1 MGYISRCIGDARAYR
16 DTPSGVVFPI
26 HRVCHTPDMS
36 GDTPRGVSYTGCG
49 CFRDGGRVY
58 LARGRAA
65 TARLGSLTGTRST
78 HVAVSP
84 SRSATDRATRSSR
97 VGTPVSRVAGD
108 SDIGGELTVAMP
120 QRPRACADGLRMSF
134 LGARGSAV
142 AAGSTAELC
151 GGMGACAAQALA
163 VRLSR
168 LLLVGA
174 ASHEHV
180 LRMRT
185 TAVWSES
192 TAETCGSTGSTLGSR
207 CMSTVQ
213 CICAP

>member
-1 MGYISRCIGDARAYR
+1 MCLCPAPRINRSTGYR
-16 DTPSGVVFPI
+16 
-26 HRVCHTPDMS
+26 
-36 GDTPRGVSYTGCG
+36 

-84 SRSATDRATRSSR
+84 SRTRSATDRATRSSR

-120 QRPRACADGLRMSF
+120 QRPRACADRLRMSF

-180 LRMRT
+180 LHVRT
-185 TAVWSES
+185 PAAWSES
-192 TAETCGSTGSTLGSR
+192 IAETCGSAGSCTLGSR
-207 CMSTVQ
+207 CVSAVNSA
-213 CICAP
+213 CAP